1 MQARRHTNNGERG
14 SAMLIVLVL
23 AAIIAIMLYKELPVS
38 AFEKQRQNEELVV
51 ARGDQ
56 YKRAVKLFVRKFGR
70 FPSTIAEL
78 ESTNRMRFLR
88 QKYADPLT
96 GKDDW
101 RLIHAGP
108 GGIIL
113 DSKVNNTTGKPGS
126 NALGQ
131 GATFGGFNNSI
142 VQPDANA
149 DQPGI
154 SAAAL
159 RQRAPAVSSSGAG
172 GSPGAGGGSSDFPP
186 MPGTGES
193 PMPGVGNGQGL
204 YPGLAAPGADG
215 TNASQ
220 NAAQGYGQTN
230 GQSPAALSGGGLGN
244 NPNGAGSGIGTAG
257 PGNSSVTQQLGTQNP
272 ATPQTAGAAATS
284 AFPQNANAQQAGQG
298 LAAGGIAGV
307 AVPLTVAGKSIK
319 TVNDQKKYS
328 LWEFYYDLKKDQTGN
343 AAGALQQ
350 GQNGAVGQNGLNN
363 QNNGTNGFGSGS
375 SFGSNGS
382 SSFGNSS
389 SFGSSQ
395 PTNGQ
400 SGSAPVNGQ
409 LPVTTPPQE

>member
-1 MQARRHTNNGERG
+1 
-14 SAMLIVLVL
+14 MLIVLVL
-23 AAIIAIMLYKELPVS
+23 AAIIAIMLYKEMPVS
-38 AFEKQRQNEELVV
+38 AFEKQRQNEELLV

-88 QKYADPLT
+88 QKYVDPLT

-113 DSKVNNTTGKPGS
+113 DSKVNTTGKPGA

-142 VQPDANA
+142 VQPTADA

-172 GSPGAGGGSSDFPP
+172 GIPAAGGGNSDFPP
-186 MPGTGES
+186 LPGTGES
-193 PMPGVGNGQGL
+193 PAPGVGNGQGL

-215 TNASQ
+215 ANASQ
-220 NAAQGYGQTN
+220 NAAQGPGQANGQT
-230 GQSPAALSGGGLGN
+230 PAPLDAMGGMAN
-244 NPNGAGSGIGTAG
+244 NPNGIGSGIGSAG
-257 PGNSSVTQQLGTQNP
+257 QGNSSVAQQLGTQNP
-272 ATPQTAGAAATS
+272 ATPQTAGAAASATS
-284 AFPQNANAQQAGQG
+284 AFPQNPNAQQAGQG

-307 AVPLTVAGKSIK
+307 AVPTTVAGKSIK

-363 QNNGTNGFGSGS
+363 QNNGTNGFGAGS

-389 SFGSSQ
+389 GFGSSQ
-395 PTNGQ
+395 TGNGQ

-409 LPVTTPPQE
+409 LPVSTPPQE